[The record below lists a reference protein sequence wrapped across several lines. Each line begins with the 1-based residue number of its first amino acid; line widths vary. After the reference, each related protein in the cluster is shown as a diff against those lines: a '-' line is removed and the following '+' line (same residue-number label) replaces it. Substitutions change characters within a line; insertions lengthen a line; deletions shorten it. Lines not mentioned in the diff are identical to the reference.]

1 MPRLERNTFKSWS
14 PAKQWLWLSMGG
26 VAAVAIIG
34 VAGFHHSPVARA
46 ADPSPASG
54 VVVLTSAQR
63 ANLTVATADIHDFR
77 DISVADGKITTDNSR
92 TVSVFSPFSGRIV
105 QVMVQPGDR
114 VAAGQALFSIDA
126 NEYAQG
132 HSDLVAA
139 QTNLDAAV
147 AQEKLARDAETR
159 AQGVYTTAGGAL
171 KDYQQAQH
179 DLIAAQS
186 ATTAARAALDAE
198 RAKLKIL
205 GLSDRDVDALAA
217 SNTSAVVVR
226 APIAGVVASQTLS
239 AGELLATGSAAA
251 LAITDTAH
259 VWLDAQVSEADT
271 GKVKVGDQVTVHVSA
286 YPDRPYSATVVSVEP
301 ELNSDTH
308 RLPVR
313 AAIANT
319 DGALKPEMFASF
331 DIYGATVAQ
340 GLGVPIDAIVRDG
353 DMVHVW
359 VVDASGRAHFRA
371 VQLGLVGGGFAEIT
385 SGLARGEQV
394 VVEGSLFVDKAGAA

>member
-1 MPRLERNTFKSWS
+1 MPKTRRKILKNWS
-14 PAKQWLWLSMGG
+14 PAKQWLWLGASG
-26 VAAVAIIG
+26 VAAAALIAVTA
-34 VAGFHHSPVARA
+34 FHHSPSAQA
-46 ADPSPASG
+46 ADPAPASG
-54 VVVLTSAQR
+54 VVVLTAAQR
-63 ANLTVATADIHDFR
+63 ANLTVATADTHDFR

-132 HSDLVAA
+132 HSDFVAA
-139 QTNLDAAV
+139 QTGLDAAV

-159 AQGVYTTAGGAL
+159 AEGVYKTAGGAL

-179 DLIAAQS
+179 DFIAAES
-186 ATTAARAALDAE
+186 ATAAAKAALDAE

-205 GLSDRDVDALAA
+205 GLSDGDVNALAS
-217 SNTSAVVVR
+217 SNSSAVVVR
-226 APIAGVVASQTLS
+226 APIAGIVSTQTLS
-239 AGELLATGSAAA
+239 AGQLLAAGSAAA
-251 LAITDTAH
+251 MDIADTTH
-259 VWLDAQVSEADT
+259 VWLDAELSEEDT
-271 GKVKVGDQVTVHVSA
+271 GKVKVGDQVSVHVSA
-286 YPDRPYSATVVSVEP
+286 YPDRPYTATVVSVAP
-301 ELNSDTH
+301 ELNADTH

-340 GLGVPIDAIVRDG
+340 ALGVPIDAVVRDG
-353 DMVHVW
+353 DTAHVW
-359 VVDASGRAHFRA
+359 VLDAGGRAHYRA
-371 VQLGLVGGGFAEIT
+371 VQMGLIGGGFAQIA
-385 SGLARGEQV
+385 SGLARGERV

>member
-1 MPRLERNTFKSWS
+1 MPRPRRKIFKGWS
-14 PAKQWLWLSMGG
+14 PARQWLWLAAGAVAAVTLIG
-26 VAAVAIIG
+26 VAA
-34 VAGFHHSPVARA
+34 FDHSPSARA
-46 ADPSPASG
+46 ADPAPAAG
-54 VVVLTSAQR
+54 VVVLTVAQR
-63 ANLTVATADIHDFR
+63 ANLTVATADTHDFR
-77 DISVADGKITTDNSR
+77 DISVADGKIATDNTR

-105 QVMVQPGDR
+105 QVMVQPGDH
-114 VAAGQALFSIDA
+114 VAAGQALFTIDA

-139 QTNLDAAV
+139 QTGLDAAV

-159 AQGVYTTAGGAL
+159 AEGVYKTAGGAL

-179 DLIAAQS
+179 DLIAADS
-186 ATTAARAALDAE
+186 ALAAAKALLDAE

-205 GLSDRDVDALAA
+205 GLSDTDVDALAA
-217 SNTSAVVVR
+217 SNTSAVIVR
-226 APIAGVVASQTLS
+226 APISGVVASQTLS
-239 AGELLATGSAAA
+239 AGELLASGSAAA
-251 LAITDTAH
+251 LAITDTTH
-259 VWLDAQVSEADT
+259 VWLDAEVSEEDT

-301 ELNSDTH
+301 ELNADTH

-313 AAIANT
+313 ATINNA

-340 GLGVPIDAIVRDG
+340 ALGVPVDAIVRDG
-353 DMVHVW
+353 DMAHVW
-359 VVDASGRAHFRA
+359 VLDASGRAHYRA
-371 VQLGLVGGGFAEIT
+371 VQLGLIGGGFAQII
-385 SGLARGEQV
+385 SGLERGEQV

>member
-1 MPRLERNTFKSWS
+1 MPRTRREIFKSWS
-14 PAKQWLWLSMGG
+14 PARQWVCLGG
-26 VAAVAIIG
+26 GAATAAVLIA
-34 VAGFHHSPVARA
+34 VTAFHHSPAAQA
-46 ADPSPASG
+46 ADPAPAAG
-54 VVVLTSAQR
+54 VVVLTAAQR
-63 ANLTVATADIHDFR
+63 ANLTVATADTHDFR
-77 DISVADGKITTDNSR
+77 DISVADGRITTDNSR

-105 QVMVQPGDR
+105 RVMVQPGDR

-139 QTNLDAAV
+139 QTGLDAAV
-147 AQEKLARDAETR
+147 AQEKLARDAATR

-186 ATTAARAALDAE
+186 ATAAAKAALDAE

-205 GLSDRDVDALAA
+205 GLSDGDVDALAA
-217 SNTSAVVVR
+217 ANTSAVVVR
-226 APIAGVVASQTLS
+226 APIAGIVASQTLA
-239 AGELLATGSAAA
+239 AGQLLAADSGAAMA
-251 LAITDTAH
+251 VTDTTH
-259 VWLDAQVSEADT
+259 VWLDAELSEADT
-271 GKVKVGDQVTVHVSA
+271 GKVKVGDQVSVHVSA
-286 YPDRPYSATVVSVEP
+286 YPNRPFSATVVSVAP
-301 ELNSDTH
+301 ELNADTH

-313 AAIANT
+313 AAIANA

-340 GLGVPIDAIVRDG
+340 ALGVPVEAVIRDG
-353 DMVHVW
+353 DMAHVW
-359 VVDASGRAHFRA
+359 VIDAHGRARYRA
-371 VQLGLVGGGFAEIT
+371 VQLGLVGGGYAQVT

-394 VVEGSLFVDKAGAA
+394 VVSGSLFVDKAGAA